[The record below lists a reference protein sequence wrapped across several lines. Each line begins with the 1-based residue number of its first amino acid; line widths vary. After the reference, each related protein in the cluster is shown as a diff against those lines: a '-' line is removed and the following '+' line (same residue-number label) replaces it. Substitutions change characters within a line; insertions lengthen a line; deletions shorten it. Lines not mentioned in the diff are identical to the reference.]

1 LKQFQQAQRIRDL
14 YFKPGTQQAEARFN
28 LTPETLDA
36 AATRF
41 TLNLDGQTFE
51 YRHGPLQSQ
60 SLSWPGGSVGQAS
73 IAFEE
78 RGGPGPSDA
87 KQGPWAWFREL
98 DRAQVQREGDTRLRL
113 TFVAGQRS
121 MGMVL
126 DAASIRNPFVRNE
139 LAGFRCSM

>member
-1 LKQFQQAQRIRDL
+1 LGL
-14 YFKPGTQQAEARFN
+14 G
-28 LTPETLDA
+28 
-36 AATRF
+36 
-41 TLNLDGQTFE
+41 
-51 YRHGPLQSQ
+51 
-60 SLSWPGGSVGQAS
+60 
-73 IAFEE
+73 
-78 RGGPGPSDA
+78 
-87 KQGPWAWFREL
+87 FREL

>member
-1 LKQFQQAQRIRDL
+1 
-14 YFKPGTQQAEARFN
+14 
-28 LTPETLDA
+28 
-36 AATRF
+36 
-41 TLNLDGQTFE
+41 
-51 YRHGPLQSQ
+51 
-60 SLSWPGGSVGQAS
+60 VGQAS

-78 RGGPGPSDA
+78 RGGPGPGDA

-121 MGMVL
+121 MGVVL